1 MGINFTKDGVEL
13 NPILSYEQ
21 YKFSTPLIGLFKTKK
36 GYSGWYDPKR
46 EGTWKIV
53 FKASKEE
60 LKNLKS
66 IFINGKKEIF
76 VRRENCLEWNGK
88 SAINNPLQWILKK

>member
-1 MGINFTKDGVEL
+1 MGINFTKEGVEL

-21 YKFSTPLIGLFKTKK
+21 YKFSTPLIGLVKTKE

-46 EGTWKIV
+46 VGTWKIV

-60 LKNLKS
+60 LNSLES
-66 IFINGKKEIF
+66 IFINGKKENF
-76 VRRENCLEWNGK
+76 VRKENCLEWNGN
-88 SAINNPLQWILKK
+88 SAINKPLRWKLKK